1 MSHSN
6 IARQNFF
13 DAKKVVMGV
22 VPRGTV
28 TQWRAAPTSD
38 GDAFVTHAAAAAI
51 LAHTSIVDCHIT
63 FPSPQTVIH
72 L

>member
-28 TQWRAAPTSD
+28 ASGADIGRR
-38 GDAFVTHAAAAAI
+38 DAFVTHATAAAI